1 MTASQTD
8 AQGMER
14 REEGEYECS
23 STYVKLLHNVQHLK
37 GCEATGVGRQL
48 EHTYS
53 ATRRSNQMRSVQCVR
68 TYGSVSTSRTKG
80 LVQQIDSVRGPED
93 YEMCVSWHA
102 LTIAALVASVE
113 QPIACRSILM
123 DPLAMMRAKVLLRQ
137 W

>member
-1 MTASQTD
+1 M
-8 AQGMER
+8 
-14 REEGEYECS
+14 
-23 STYVKLLHNVQHLK
+23 
-37 GCEATGVGRQL
+37 
-48 EHTYS
+48 
-53 ATRRSNQMRSVQCVR
+53 R

-93 YEMCVSWHA
+93 YEMCVTGHA